1 MKQTYYQRKKAEH
14 AQQIKDLTQQIITLV
29 ENKDYLKVEEIK
41 HEWRFKL
48 LQAEVYMNGS
58 PTFREK
64 LSELGFS
71 RGSNG
76 IIDHYENLNKDGN

>member
-29 ENKDYLKVEEIK
+29 KNEDFVKVEEIK

-48 LQAEVYMNGS
+48 LQAEMYMQGQA
-58 PTFREK
+58 TYLDK
-64 LSELGFS
+64 LSELGFN
-71 RGSNG
+71 RRNG
-76 IIDHYENLNKDGN
+76 IGGQIHYEKI